1 MLARTRPG
9 YACSAALEI
18 HGDIAV
24 EQVLPPPDRHRSAG
38 SGSAG
43 LRLSGTALEDAQANM
58 AAVDDLHE
66 ADVGTFRK
74 SWMAFDRRS
83 QARDG
88 RRIDIRDAQH
98 DMRIAH
104 GHGPELDRAGIEV
117 QGVRQRLAARLH
129 RQGAR
134 LEI

>member
-18 HGDIAV
+18 HGDIDV
-24 EQVLPPPDRHRSAG
+24 QQVLPPSDRHRRAS

-43 LRLSGTALEDAQANM
+43 QRLSGTTLEDAQADV

-66 ADVGTFRK
+66 ADVGPIRK

-83 QARDG
+83 QARNR
-88 RRIDIRDAQH
+88 RRIDVRDAQH

-104 GHGPELDRAGIEV
+104 G
-117 QGVRQRLAARLH
+117 
-129 RQGAR
+129 
-134 LEI
+134 